1 MKYLTNLDLN
11 KNELQNVVIQ
21 TLATAP
27 SSGKLGQI
35 YYNSTDKVLYQH
47 DGTAWKAVGKTV
59 TYKMSFGELAS
70 NTVPINLIDSNGT
83 TDTINLKGAGGA
95 TLSLSENT
103 LTITTANTNTTYT
116 FTGAASASNYK
127 ITITPSSGS
136 AQTITIPL
144 ATATAAGLLS
154 PADKKKLDKLPY
166 EAALELVD
174 GDLKFGLK
182 DAEGLTALTTEA
194 QMSVDAPL
202 SFEDLS
208 SPTTPGDGVKLKV
221 AVDSSMSA
229 SSANPVQN
237 KVVKAYVDNAIAN
250 LPEEQFLDLT
260 KTEFVENFTWSN
272 TTYPGSTNPN
282 LDGKPVLVLALKD
295 EDGNVAY
302 SFVNLE
308 DLIDVYTG
316 TSPINVSGNIINH
329 EGSGIASGTYG
340 QGAIV
345 GTLEFGTTVNF
356 VQMKVNSTGHLQ
368 DITVRPFAL
377 PEYTASESRNGL
389 LSSEDKILLNKIRDM
404 DLLVYEES
412 FDLPAGETT
421 VSRTLEQEYVN
432 ESTIQVSSYILNPG
446 EILEPVM
453 VDYTID
459 ISDNKLTVMTF
470 SIAQPLTQ
478 SVKINVNYRTYE

>member
-59 TYKMSFGELAS
+59 TYEMSFGELAS
-70 NTVPINLIDSNGT
+70 NTVPINLIDSDGI

-166 EAALELVD
+166 SIYTDLVNGKLNIGLE
-174 GDLKFGLK
+174 
-182 DAEGLTALTTEA
+182 DAEGLITQGSNDTINP
-194 QMSVDAPL
+194 VAPL
-202 SFEDLS
+202 RFGEPLLA
-208 SPTTPGDGVKLKV
+208 GDGYQLRID
-221 AVDSSMSA
+221 VDSSMSA
-229 SSANPVQN
+229 SSTNPVQN
-237 KVVKAYVDNAIAN
+237 KVVKSYIDNAIAN

-260 KTEFVENFTWSN
+260 KTEFVESFTWSS

-282 LDGKPVLVLALKD
+282 LNGKPVLVLALKD

-302 SFVNLE
+302 SFINLE

-316 TSPINVSGNIINH
+316 TDPITVSGSNISHAN
-329 EGSGIASGTYG
+329 SGATSGTYG
-340 QGAIV
+340 GKQSLNWQIP
-345 GTLEFGTTVNF
+345 
-356 VQMKVNSTGHLQ
+356 K
-368 DITVRPFAL
+368 ITVDAKGHITNISQVNQFGEVVYAL
-377 PEYTASESRNGL
+377 DVLIPTGQTSTTIPWTDAEGFDRIVSVYTYSEG
-389 LSSEDKILLNKIRDM
+389 
-404 DLLVYEES
+404 
-412 FDLPAGETT
+412 
-421 VSRTLEQEYVN
+421 Q
-432 ESTIQVSSYILNPG
+432 
-446 EILEPVM
+446 PVI
-453 VDYTID
+453 VDVENTAQNI
-459 ISDNKLTVMTF
+459 II
-470 SIAQPLTQ
+470 SIAQPHTAPIYGYVL
-478 SVKINVNYRTYE
+478 VM

>member
-1 MKYLTNLDLN
+1 MKVLTSLDLN

-27 SSGKLGQI
+27 ETGKLGQI

-59 TYKMSFGELAS
+59 TYEMSFGELAS
-70 NTVPINLIDSNGT
+70 NTVPINLIGSDGT

-95 TLSLSENT
+95 TLSLSGNT
-103 LTITTANTNTTYT
+103 LTITTTNTNTTYT
-116 FTGAASASNYK
+116 FAGAANASGYK

-144 ATATAAGLLS
+144 ATATAAGLLN
-154 PADKKKLDKLPY
+154 PADKEKLDKLPY
-166 EAALELVD
+166 SIYMDLVNGKLNVGLE
-174 GDLKFGLK
+174 
-182 DAEGLTALTTEA
+182 DAEGMIS
-194 QMSVDAPL
+194 QGSNDVVNPVSPL
-202 SFEDLS
+202 YFDKPLLAGSGYQLRIN
-208 SPTTPGDGVKLKV
+208 
-221 AVDSSMSA
+221 VDSSMSA
-229 SSANPVQN
+229 SSINPVQN
-237 KVVKAYVDNAIAN
+237 KVVKSYVDNAIAN

-302 SFVNLE
+302 SFINLE

-377 PEYTASESRNGL
+377 PKYTASESRNGL

-470 SIAQPLTQ
+470 SIAQLLTQ